1 MPWDFWLILIVL
13 VFVIPWRGHRRL
25 KRLFAKPRV
34 ESAERLGL
42 YASTIAFQWFATLVV
57 GWRAWARGVTAGQ
70 LGLSWQG
77 GINVFAVSIAGV
89 MIFGLLH
96 WLNLRRVGKLP
107 VADRGPVQ
115 RLAERILPRSTSEF
129 VLYLVLA
136 LTAGICEEFLYRG
149 FVMAILARA
158 GFAPCGMVLVSSIFF
173 GLAHLYQGRSGFV
186 STLLVGVVFGLARI
200 AYHTLEPVILWHAA
214 VDIVAGFAGY
224 RYLLRN
230 ADSAL

>member
-13 VFVIPWRGHRRL
+13 VFVIPWRGHQRL
-25 KRLFAKPRV
+25 KKLFAKPHV

-70 LGLSWQG
+70 LGLTWQG
-77 GINVFAVSIAGV
+77 GINIFAVSMAGAT
-89 MIFGLLH
+89 IFSLLH

-107 VADRGPVQ
+107 PADRGLVQ
-115 RLAERILPRSTSEF
+115 KLAERILPRGRSEF
-129 VLYLVLA
+129 VVYVVLA

-149 FVMAILARA
+149 FVMAILSRA
-158 GFAPCGMVLVSSIFF
+158 GFALWSMVLISSIFF
-173 GLAHLYQGRSGFV
+173 GLAHIYQGRSGFV
-186 STLLVGVVFGLARI
+186 STLLVGVVFALARI
-200 AYHTLEPVILWHAA
+200 AYHSLEPVILWHAA
-214 VDIVAGFAGY
+214 IDIVAGFAGY

-230 ADSAL
+230 VS